1 MKVKTSVALSLVTGK
16 LFSKNG
22 LSEIQ
27 EFLNKFTGH
36 DVFTHDVIRIT
47 NHVKPELISQYPF
60 LADIDPKSINPEN
73 VWEVLSSVESA
84 WGKDLEVTEIPSSQI
99 LYMNPLE
106 SLEFAAPGKQVS
118 VFTPNS

>member
-1 MKVKTSVALSLVTGK
+1 MKVLTSVALSLVTDR

-22 LSEIQ
+22 LQEIQ

-36 DVFTHDVIRIT
+36 DVFTHDVIRFT
-47 NHVKPELISQYPF
+47 NHVKPILISQHPF
-60 LADIDPKSINPEN
+60 LADIDPKSINHET
-73 VWEVLSSVESA
+73 VWDVLSSVESV
-84 WGKDLEVTEIPSSQI
+84 WGKELEVTEIPSSQI
-99 LYMNPLE
+99 FYMNPLE